1 MVFLLFLLSWAA
13 RPIEALAAGWSN
25 GEVVCYSATFVVP
38 QSKKA
43 ADIEN
48 EFALQFVPFIPE

>member
-1 MVFLLFLLSWAA
+1 MDG
-13 RPIEALAAGWSN
+13 LAACWSN

-43 ADIEN
+43 ADIES
-48 EFALQFVPFIPE
+48 EVALPFVLSAPNTRAEYTG